1 MTYVFH
7 TPVLLSE
14 TLHYLKIQSAGIYID
29 GTVGGGGHAEEILHR
44 LTAKGKLICIDADED
59 AIQFAKKRLGR
70 FGEQVTLVHE
80 NFHNLKEILRS
91 LNVEA
96 IDGLLL
102 DLGVSSAQLEN
113 PSRGFGYLRD
123 GRLDMRMDQRQTLDA
138 WFVVNRYPEK
148 DLAEIFW
155 KFGEERHARAIA
167 KRVISARRNQPIETT
182 GELMEIVQSVARG
195 RHLVKSLARVFQAIR
210 IEVNRELENLK
221 KALKDG
227 TECLR
232 DGGRIVVI
240 SYHSLEDRIVKNFF
254 REEAAETIPSGNRL
268 LPEHVKQPRL
278 KVLTKKPVVP
288 RREEIQRN
296 PRARSAK
303 LRAAERIG

>member
-14 TLHYLKIQSAGIYID
+14 TLHYLNPQSAGIYID
-29 GTVGGGGHAEEILHR
+29 GTVGGAGHAEEILHR

-70 FGEQVTLVHE
+70 FGKQVALVHE
-80 NFHNLKEILRS
+80 NYHNLKAVLRS

-96 IDGLLL
+96 VDGLLL
-102 DLGVSSAQLEN
+102 DLGVSTAQLEN
-113 PSRGFGYLRD
+113 PSRGFSYLRD
-123 GRLDMRMDQRQTLDA
+123 ERLDMRMDQRQKLDA
-138 WFVVNRYPEK
+138 WFVVNRYTEK
-148 DLAEIFW
+148 ELAEIFW
-155 KFGEERHARAIA
+155 KLGEERHARAIA
-167 KRVISARRNQPIETT
+167 KRIISARRNQPIETT
-182 GELMEIVQSVARG
+182 GELMEIVQSVAR
-195 RHLVKSLARVFQAIR
+195 RQYLMKSLARVFQAIR

-221 KALKDG
+221 KVLEDG

-232 DGGRIVVI
+232 VGGRLVVI

-254 REEAAETIPSGNRL
+254 RGEAAEAIPSGSKFMPDR
-268 LPEHVKQPRL
+268 VRRPRL
-278 KVLTKKPVVP
+278 AVLTRKPVVASK
-288 RREEIQRN
+288 EEVERN